1 MSSPFRTR
9 DFSGGYNPHG
19 RHQHRSSSSGTFQH
33 HTLHNS
39 NANASPPTRHEP
51 RQAGLHLDFIIIGG
65 GLLHVL
71 CAVLFSTDTLLR
83 QGSPVFLR
91 HTRSLPRAIAFK
103 CLNKRAV

>member
-39 NANASPPTRHEP
+39 NASPPTRHEP
-51 RQAGLHLDFIIIGG
+51 RQASLHLDFIIIGG

-71 CAVLFSTDTLLR
+71 CTLLFSTETLLR

-91 HTRSLPRAIAFK
+91 LTRSLPRATVFK
-103 CLNKRAV
+103 CLSKRAV